1 MAAAGRY
8 YLAGPQLHEDA
19 MSRYF
24 SRSRPAYAAPR
35 RPSALRRIGD
45 WVVMVAIILFLGHAI
60 LWLNDIAGP
69 DLEGVPMVRDGDSLS
84 LNGERIR
91 LRGID
96 APELDQICRR
106 AEETYA
112 CGREARKVLQDLV
125 GTHRVTCS
133 GTETDKYGRLLATC
147 EAAGVEL
154 NRAMVESG
162 WAVAYGSYVANELAA
177 RSAGRGLWQGEFD
190 RPQDWRAGDDRTIA
204 DDGRQGALDH
214 LAAILRQ
221 VLRAV
226 FRLID

>member
-1 MAAAGRY
+1 
-8 YLAGPQLHEDA
+8 
-19 MSRYF
+19 
-24 SRSRPAYAAPR
+24 
-35 RPSALRRIGD
+35 
-45 WVVMVAIILFLGHAI
+45 MVAIILLLGHAI
-60 LWLNDIAGP
+60 LWLNDIAGL
-69 DLEGVPMVRDGDSLS
+69 DLEGVPIVGDGDSLS

-106 AEETYA
+106 AEESYA

-125 GTHRVTCS
+125 GTHPVTCR

-147 EAAGVEL
+147 EAGGVEL
-154 NRAMVESG
+154 NSAMVESG
-162 WAVAYGSYVANELAA
+162 WAVAYGSYVGNELAA

-190 RPQDWRAGDDRTIA
+190 RPQDWRAGENRAVA
-204 DDGRQGALDH
+204 DDGRQGPLDQ

-221 VLRAV
+221 MLRAV